1 MEIRPWSPGS
11 QLSHPT
17 RVSQR
22 ARFRYVHIQR
32 REILFGIERL
42 PPGRRRLELE
52 ASANRAFRL
61 LPCEAVPAEA
71 ARIYAKVKAAQQMQ
85 GLSLDENDLWIAATT
100 LSLSATLV
108 TADSDFLSIQRSENG
123 CDHYALAPAL
133 QVFLCGCAPFR
144 EKDLISNHL

>member
-1 MEIRPWSPGS
+1 MHDFATSISNDAKCSSVLNGS
-11 QLSHPT
+11 
-17 RVSQR
+17 
-22 ARFRYVHIQR
+22 
-32 REILFGIERL
+32 

-144 EKDLISNHL
+144 EKDLISNHKEIPKIVRTKSTT